1 MPTINQLPTLET
13 VSASDLLPVYST
25 ENGDARKSSLN
36 TLATW
41 LKALGGTWSFTNVNL
56 GGALTA
62 TALQSLSG
70 PGAVST
76 EYLLTRFLST
86 ATGNALTLA
95 DAAEGTVKMI
105 VYTAETAGGDTGIL
119 TPTNLGAGTTITFNA
134 VGDACILVFTAS
146 NWWAVSLRGAVL
158 A

>member
-13 VSASDLLPVYST
+13 VSAADQLPVYSA

-41 LKALGGTWSFTNVNL
+41 LKALAGTWAFTNVNL
-56 GGALTA
+56 AGAFA
-62 TALQSLSG
+62 ASSVQSLSG
-70 PGAVST
+70 PGAIST
-76 EYLLTRFLST
+76 EYLLTKFLST

-95 DAAEGTVKMI
+95 DAAEGTFKVI

-134 VGDACILVFTAS
+134 VGDACVLVFTAS